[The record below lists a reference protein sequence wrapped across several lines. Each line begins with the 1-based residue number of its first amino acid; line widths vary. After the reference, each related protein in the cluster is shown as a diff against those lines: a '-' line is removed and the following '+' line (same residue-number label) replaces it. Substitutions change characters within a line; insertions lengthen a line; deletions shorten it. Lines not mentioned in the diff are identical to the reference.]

1 MMPKASYYDVVLNC
15 KDLVSMSVIA
25 KDYSWSAI
33 LRVEVLDERLDT
45 GALLLFK
52 TEAISN

>member
-1 MMPKASYYDVVLNC
+1 MIPKASYYDVALNC

-33 LRVEVLDERLDT
+33 LRVEVLDERLNT